1 MNVKP
6 FMCDASIKRY
16 EELIF
21 EGAKILELGAGNS
34 TIWLA
39 KRQVCVEAYEHDVDW
54 FLFTEKAVKMYDNDD
69 IHVHFD
75 EQYFS
80 AISTYSPE
88 TFDII
93 VVDGINRFEC
103 VKAIYDSNIL
113 KHGGVLLLDD
123 CERRFISEEYK
134 SCFDTLKN
142 WNKEFVSDYP
152 FISESEFEKLKET
165 VRPHKLK
172 QTLFAFR
179 P

>member
-6 FMCDASIKRY
+6 FMCDAAIKRY
-16 EELIF
+16 EGLIF

-34 TIWLA
+34 TIWLS
-39 KRQVCVEAYEHDVDW
+39 KREVHVEAYEHDVDW
-54 FLFTEKAVKMYDNDD
+54 FLFTEKALKMYGNDN

-80 AISTYSPE
+80 AISTYAPE
-88 TFDII
+88 TFDIV
-93 VVDGINRFEC
+93 VVDGINRLEC

-113 KHGGVLLLDD
+113 KQGGVLLLDD

-134 SCFDTLKN
+134 SCCDILIN
-142 WNKEFVSDYP
+142 WDNEFVSDYP
-152 FISESEFEKLKET
+152 FLSEVEFEKLKET

-179 P
+179 K